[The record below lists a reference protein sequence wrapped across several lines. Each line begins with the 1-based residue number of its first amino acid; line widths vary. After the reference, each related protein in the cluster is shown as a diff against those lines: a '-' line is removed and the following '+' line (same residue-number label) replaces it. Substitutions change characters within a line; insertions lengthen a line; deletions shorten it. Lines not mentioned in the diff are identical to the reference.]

1 MIRVNTYISGGDR
14 RMHSATKI
22 VLTLL
27 LIAACIL
34 SADISSFAA
43 NPPSQTVLNPAA
55 PKKSLYPRIVI
66 YTVAWCP
73 HCRELKEY
81 LTTRNIPFINRD
93 VELETAAMDDLMQ
106 KYKTYSVPVVV
117 IGNDLEILK
126 GFTSEQFEKAVVKV
140 NAAGR

>member
-1 MIRVNTYISGGDR
+1 MLSVIKTLLS
-14 RMHSATKI
+14 
-22 VLTLL
+22 LL
-27 LIAACIL
+27 LIAACII
-34 SADISSFAA
+34 SADNGVYAAGSS
-43 NPPSQTVLNPAA
+43 SQTVLNPAA
-55 PKKSLYPRIVI
+55 PRKSLYPRIVI

-117 IGNDLEILK
+117 IGNDQEILK

>member
-1 MIRVNTYISGGDR
+1 ML
-14 RMHSATKI
+14 SAKKT
-22 VLTLL
+22 VLSLL
-27 LIAACIL
+27 LISVCIL
-34 SADISSFAA
+34 SADNRTYAAGSS
-43 NPPSQTVLNPAA
+43 SQTVLNPAA
-55 PKKSLYPRIVI
+55 PRKSLYPRIVI

>member
-1 MIRVNTYISGGDR
+1 MLS
-14 RMHSATKI
+14 TKKT
-22 VLTLL
+22 LLFLL
-27 LIAACIL
+27 LIAVCIL
-34 SADISSFAA
+34 SADYGAHAAGSS
-43 NPPSQTVLNPAA
+43 SQTVLNPAA

-93 VELETAAMDDLMQ
+93 VELETAAMDELIQ

-117 IGNDLEILK
+117 IGNDQEILK